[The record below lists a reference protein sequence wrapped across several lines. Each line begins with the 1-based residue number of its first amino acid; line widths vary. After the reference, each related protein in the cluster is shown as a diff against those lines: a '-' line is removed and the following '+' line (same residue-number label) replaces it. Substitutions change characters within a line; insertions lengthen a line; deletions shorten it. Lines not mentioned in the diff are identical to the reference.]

1 MQKKQYIND
10 NTGFSRIYNVSANTV
25 ESEYLGEHLKGAIA
39 RIGNDVETRTYVFNR
54 PRDVPNT
61 GQLLDGQYISQ
72 VICEIATPLNIKA
85 TVVLS
90 KDFNQKNE
98 YVAIDS
104 NFRLYDVSEK
114 QSSDRHI
121 NYGENV
127 VIGNEIPNLNNIKQM
142 ATLKSVEIFRG
153 CFTGK
158 KDDLQIS
165 WASFQGKSKKYPNI
179 TIDEPKSILLP
190 CISQAEGNSLMF
202 NFACRDNYG
211 AGYQI
216 NNERNSDSA
225 YRTSQTMVP
234 YGNMYGEFETMDLC
248 FGNYWGI
255 GDINKD
261 DLPKTLPEW
270 TQANLPNG
278 LFSTGN
284 YPLNIS
290 KDSRECINF
299 TYQLHFV
306 VNRRDIIVGPAL
318 GQNNPL
324 VTNNKGKQ
332 ATCYLLAEPLNKF
345 ADYVNLTKGATK
357 ITSGYL
363 PSTAT
368 LTEKKFC
375 LPAITNTTTF
385 TAKAIAWVDESGG
398 GGIGK
403 LIVGEN
409 IEILPSG
416 RSKEIWFN
424 FTAN

>member
-1 MQKKQYIND
+1 MFTIRFDRCKDIPAPGEILDGLYISKVI
-10 NTGFSRIYNVSANTV
+10 TEITSRIYTKVT
-25 ESEYLGEHLKGAIA
+25 L
-39 RIGNDVETRTYVFNR
+39 
-54 PRDVPNT
+54 
-61 GQLLDGQYISQ
+61 
-72 VICEIATPLNIKA
+72 
-85 TVVLS
+85 VLS
-90 KDFNQKNE
+90 KDYNQKNE

-114 QSSDRHI
+114 QSVDRHV

-127 VIGNEIPNLNNIKQM
+127 VIGNEITNLNNIKQM
-142 ATLKSVEIFRG
+142 ATVKSVEIFRD
-153 CFTGK
+153 CFNGNTG
-158 KDDLQIS
+158 DLQIS
-165 WASFQGKSKKYPNI
+165 WASFQGKSKIYGNYISKDLKKI
-179 TIDEPKSILLP
+179 ILP
-190 CISQAEGNSLMF
+190 CLSQAVGNSLLF
-202 NFACRDNYG
+202 NFACKDNYG

-216 NNERNSDSA
+216 TNEYHSEDKNKKD
-225 YRTSQTMVP
+225 YRASQTLVP
-234 YGNMYGEFETMDLC
+234 YGNIYGEFETMDLC
-248 FGNYWGI
+248 LGNYEGI
-255 GDINKD
+255 GDANRD
-261 DLPKTLPEW
+261 SLPKVLPEW

-345 ADYVNLTKGATK
+345 ADYVNLTSGATK

-368 LTEKKFC
+368 QTEKKFC

-424 FTAN
+424 FTANC